1 MINPQELEYII
12 DRIREIRQTVK
23 ELQLQIDNLGFYIS
37 DGRIDDERNIK

>member
-37 DGRIDDERNIK
+37 DGEIDDERNVR